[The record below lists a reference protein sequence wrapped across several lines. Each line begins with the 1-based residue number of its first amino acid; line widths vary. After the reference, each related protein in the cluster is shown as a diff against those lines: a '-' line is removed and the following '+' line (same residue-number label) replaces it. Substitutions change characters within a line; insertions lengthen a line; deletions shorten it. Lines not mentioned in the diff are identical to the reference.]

1 MTLVD
6 YVVVGAYLIGITAFG
21 AWLGR
26 FHKTTADYF
35 LTGRSVPGW
44 AICCTTVAT
53 ETSTLSFIGVPAAA
67 YAGDFGFLQ
76 LAAGF
81 ILGRALVGILLV
93 PAYFAG
99 DLLTSYDLLRQRF
112 GPAVKN
118 LSAGLFVVTR
128 SLADGI
134 RLFATALVIAVVTGV
149 PVTVLIVALA
159 MAMTLY
165 TLRGG
170 ATAVIW
176 TDVIQLF
183 VYVLGA
189 AVLVVSLLMHIQGG
203 WQAVVDAGTA
213 AGKFDVIDAVWNP
226 TQVYTLWSGLIGGMI
241 LTLAVQG
248 TDQFFVQRLLAA
260 RSQSAAAWGVFASG
274 LVVFVQ
280 FSLFLLIGVMLWVY
294 YQQTPLPV
302 PVDRADKIVSVYV
315 LHTLGSGLAGL
326 IIAAIVAAALS
337 PSTNALAATTVNDFY
352 RPYVRPDADDAHLF
366 RVSRWA
372 TVWWGMVQMAVAL
385 GAQYMQQGVLD
396 AGLTVLGLSS
406 GAVLGAFLIGTL
418 RPSVGGAAV
427 FAGMSAG
434 IATVLTVWL
443 ATPIAWTWHALI
455 GATVTVGIALIVA
468 PFVPASQPRPA
479 VPAPA

>member
-1 MTLVD
+1 
-6 YVVVGAYLIGITAFG
+6 
-21 AWLGR
+21 
-26 FHKTTADYF
+26 
-35 LTGRSVPGW
+35 
-44 AICCTTVAT
+44 
-53 ETSTLSFIGVPAAA
+53 
-67 YAGDFGFLQ
+67 
-76 LAAGF
+76 
-81 ILGRALVGILLV
+81 
-93 PAYFAG
+93 
-99 DLLTSYDLLRQRF
+99 
-112 GPAVKN
+112 
-118 LSAGLFVVTR
+118 
-128 SLADGI
+128 
-134 RLFATALVIAVVTGV
+134 
-149 PVTVLIVALA
+149 
-159 MAMTLY
+159 
-165 TLRGG
+165 
-170 ATAVIW
+170 
-176 TDVIQLF
+176 
-183 VYVLGA
+183 
-189 AVLVVSLLMHIQGG
+189 
-203 WQAVVDAGTA
+203 
-213 AGKFDVIDAVWNP
+213 
-226 TQVYTLWSGLIGGMI
+226 MI

-280 FSLFLLIGVMLWVY
+280 FTLFLLIGVMLWVY

-427 FAGMSAG
+427 FAGMSVG

>member
-1 MTLVD
+1 MTAVD
-6 YVVVGAYLIGITAFG
+6 YAVVVAYLIGIAAFG
-21 AWLGR
+21 SWLGR

-67 YAGDFGFLQ
+67 YTGDFGFLQ

-81 ILGRALVGILLV
+81 ILGRALVGLLLV

-118 LSAGLFVVTR
+118 LSAGLFICTR

-134 RLFATALVIAVVTGV
+134 RLYATALVISVVTGV
-149 PVTVLIVALA
+149 PVSIVIVVLGVVMIG
-159 MAMTLY
+159 Y

-170 ATAVIW
+170 AAAVIW

-183 VYVLGA
+183 VYLLGA
-189 AVLVVSLLMHIQGG
+189 AILVYSLLSHIQGG
-203 WQAVVDAGTA
+203 WHTVVDMGAA
-213 AGKFDVIDAVWNP
+213 AGKFNVIDAAWNP
-226 TQVYTLWSGLIGGMI
+226 RKIYTLWSGLLGGMV

-260 RSQSAAAWGVFASG
+260 RSRRAAAWGVFASG
-274 LVVFVQ
+274 LVVFAQ
-280 FSLFLLIGVMLWVY
+280 FTLFLLIGVMLWVY

-302 PVDRADKIVSVYV
+302 TVTRADTIVSVYT
-315 LHTLGSGLAGL
+315 LHSLGSGLAGV

-337 PSTNALAATTVNDFY
+337 PSINALAATTVNDFY
-352 RPYVRPDADDAHLF
+352 RPYVRPEADDAHLM
-366 RVSRWA
+366 RVSRIA
-372 TVWWGMVQMAVAL
+372 TVGWGIVQLAIAL
-385 GAQYMQQGVLD
+385 GAQFMQQGVLD

-406 GAVLGAFLIGTL
+406 GAVLGAFLLGTL
-418 RPSVGGAAV
+418 WPSVPGPAV
-427 FAGMSAG
+427 FVGMVAG
-434 IATVLTVWL
+434 ICVVVGLWWAS
-443 ATPIAWTWHALI
+443 PIAWTWHALI
-455 GATVTVGIALIVA
+455 GATTTSGVALIA
-468 PFVPASQPRPA
+468 AAFVPARSA
-479 VPAPA
+479 PAPA